1 MNRAIEAIR
10 IISDAVAYVSENI
23 DEGDVDE
30 FVDSLLEADRV
41 YVMGAGRSG
50 LSSKA
55 FAMRLMHLGMQVHVV
70 GETTT
75 PLHGPDDLVV
85 AISGSGETSS
95 IVEMGE
101 IVDESEGTELALV
114 TANADSTIGGLSD
127 HVVELGGIDQLP
139 EVLGVENLSDYAPLG
154 TLFETSAFIFL
165 DGVVSQLMERMGQSE
180 KDLAN
185 RHAALE

>member
-1 MNRAIEAIR
+1 MTRAIETMR
-10 IISDAVAYVSENI
+10 IISDAIEHVSGNV
-23 DEGDVDE
+23 DEDDVDG
-30 FVDSLLEADRV
+30 FVDSVLEADRV
-41 YVMGAGRSG
+41 FLMGAGRSG
-50 LSSKA
+50 LSAKA
-55 FAMRLMHLGMQVHVV
+55 FAMRLMHLGVAVHVV

-114 TANADSTIGGLSD
+114 TAHGDSTIGGLAD
-127 HVVELGGIDQLP
+127 HVMELSGID
-139 EVLGVENLSDYAPLG
+139 EVGDVLGLDDVSRYAPLG
-154 TLFETSAFIFL
+154 TLFETNAFVFL
-165 DGVVSQLMERMGQSE
+165 DGVVSQIMERTGQTE
-180 KDLAN
+180 QDLAK